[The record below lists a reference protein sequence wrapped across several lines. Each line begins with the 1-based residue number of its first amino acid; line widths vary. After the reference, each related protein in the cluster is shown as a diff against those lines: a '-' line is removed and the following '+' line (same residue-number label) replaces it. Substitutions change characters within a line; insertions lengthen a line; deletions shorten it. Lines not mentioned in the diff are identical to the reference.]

1 MAKRIFLVD
10 DSNTIVMSL
19 SNILKK
25 EGFAVGTAPDGQA
38 ALEKLKSLSQ
48 KPDLII
54 TDINMPRMNG
64 LELIKA
70 AKALPGYRFVPILVL
85 TTESQQARREE
96 AKAAGAT
103 GWLVKPVQGT
113 ELINVI
119 KQVVPGA

>member
-19 SNILKK
+19 SSILKK

>member
-1 MAKRIFLVD
+1 MTKRIFLVD
-10 DSNTIVMSL
+10 DSNTILMSL
-19 SNILKK
+19 SSILKQA
-25 EGFAVGTAPDGQA
+25 GYMVGTAPDGQA

-54 TDINMPRMNG
+54 TDINMPNMNG
-64 LELIKA
+64 LELIQA

-85 TTESQQARREE
+85 TTESQQARRDE
-96 AKAAGAT
+96 AKKAGAT

>member
-10 DSNTIVMSL
+10 DSSTIIMSL
-19 SNILKK
+19 SNILKQA
-25 EGFAVGTAPDGQA
+25 GYAVGSASDGEA
-38 ALEKLKSLSQ
+38 ALEKLKGLSQ

-54 TDINMPRMNG
+54 TDINMPKMNG

-70 AKALPGYRFVPILVL
+70 VKALPGYRFVPILVL
-85 TTESQQARREE
+85 TTESQQARRDE
-96 AKAAGAT
+96 AKKAGAT

-113 ELINVI
+113 ELVNVI

>member
-10 DSNTIVMSL
+10 DSSTILMSL
-19 SNILKK
+19 SNILKQA
-25 EGFAVGTAPDGQA
+25 GYAVGTAPDGEA
-38 ALEKLKSLSQ
+38 ALEKLKGLSQ

-54 TDINMPRMNG
+54 TDINMPKMNG
-64 LELIKA
+64 LELIQA

-96 AKAAGAT
+96 AKKAGAT

-113 ELINVI
+113 ELINVV